1 MKNPFPTL
9 LRWLREM
16 LWLTLLFGAI
26 ALGVVG
32 LFEIIVEYISERAKF
47 HDVSSRIVIEVGYSD
62 VNSKVDAFNEVR
74 ELVKQNGFELVSVE
88 DATHGTNTFVKA
100 FGVKKK
106 LEDEK

>member
-1 MKNPFPTL
+1 MEKHFLTL

-26 ALGVVG
+26 ALGVGG
-32 LFEIIVEYISERAKF
+32 LFVSIVKYRAEMTKF

-62 VNSKVDAFNEVR
+62 VNGKVDAFNEVR

-100 FGVKKK
+100 VGVKKK